1 MASTILDALP
11 DEEVLHSNSLG
22 TVTRRCI
29 ILADLNGHTQNVIA
43 LSRLSQIKKVT
54 VSYPI
59 LLVIGGASL
68 IIAAGALYAKD
79 GGGAGIPIA
88 IFGCLLLVGY
98 LGSRR
103 GAVTFT
109 VDSEMIETVLGT
121 PAEAAELIAA
131 IESARGRAGT

>member
-1 MASTILDALP
+1 MATTILDALP
-11 DEEVLHSNSLG
+11 DEEVLRSNSLG
-22 TVTRRCI
+22 TVTRRRI
-29 ILADLNGHTQNVIA
+29 VLADLNGHTQNGIA
-43 LSRLSQIKKVT
+43 LSRRSQIKNVT

-68 IIAAGALYAKD
+68 IIAAGALCAKD

-88 IFGCLLLVGY
+88 IFGCFLLIGY

-103 GAVTFT
+103 GAVTFM
-109 VDSEMIETVLGT
+109 VDSEVIETVLGT

-131 IESARGRAGT
+131 IEGARRVSQS